1 VSSLP
6 IDKTCRCFVTNS
18 EQYLIHTL
26 HPGHDTTKLSCLRRV
41 RFGGVNWIYDNSG
54 LSPTVN
60 LKSEYLNTLIA
71 IIVQFTLPRQTRHI
85 RDCFNRPGKGDTNM
99 CRILKKTHSDPISGQ
114 HRGGGQSS
122 TSTTVLLSSAATKR
136 DNLTPTNVDLQCA
149 FTEIAASFRQRRIMP
164 CIPGRMTGI
173 ITIIII
179 FLTPVLNSRGMKK
192 LWYAIQKST
201 KIKRE

>member
-1 VSSLP
+1 MSSLP

-71 IIVQFTLPRQTRHI
+71 IIVQFTLSRQTRHI

-99 CRILKKTHSDPISGQ
+99 CRILKKKLTVTPSAGNI
-114 HRGGGQSS
+114 GGGQSS

-136 DNLTPTNVDLQCA
+136 DNLMPTNVDLQCA
-149 FTEIAASFRQRRIMP
+149 FMP
-164 CIPGRMTGI
+164 CIPGRMAGI

-179 FLTPVLNSRGMKK
+179 IIIILTPVLNSRGMKK

-201 KIKRE
+201 KIKLE